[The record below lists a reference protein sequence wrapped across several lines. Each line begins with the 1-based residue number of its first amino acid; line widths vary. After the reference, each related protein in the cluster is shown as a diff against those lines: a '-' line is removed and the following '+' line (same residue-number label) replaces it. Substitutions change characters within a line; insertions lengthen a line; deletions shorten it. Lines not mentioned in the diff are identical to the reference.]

1 MNTRAGLLALL
12 LLCACQREQ
21 WELPAALGTP
31 QRSSNYSAAA
41 ELPPSIPLLLPLDA
55 ADTSGCVVP
64 PLVLSSRRWIMATSG
79 GSLLSV
85 SPTRVDWLFRL
96 PGGATAT
103 SLAADSSRVYALATD
118 GMLYALS
125 YEGKLLWSTAA
136 FAPLDSGAAYAHLLP
151 FSDGVL
157 AASLAGELLCFS
169 GDGRLRWHSNRAAPI
184 GRLPAAFADAVA
196 LSSGPGV
203 PGETDTL
210 VLLDASTGQQRWA
223 RALPLTAISSGPV
236 VGDRFLAVAGIRY
249 NPESSPAA
257 VLHAFSPTGELLW
270 SQLLPAPA
278 RFLATADSSLYVG
291 IGRHGGG
298 QSHLRRSVL
307 FAPREAT
314 LEAVPASG
322 AYSATNRLS
331 PGAAVP
337 CPPGWSARSI
347 RALPRGWQPSGGPFA
362 LGGTTTGARA
372 CSDPRWRGAPGLEP
386 PAGAP
391 PPELPPVEV
400 ALPVSL
406 S

>member
-125 YEGKLLWSTAA
+125 HEGKLLWSTAA

-151 FSDGVL
+151 FSDGIL
-157 AASLAGELLCFS
+157 AASLA
-169 GDGRLRWHSNRAAPI
+169 
-184 GRLPAAFADAVA
+184 
-196 LSSGPGV
+196 
-203 PGETDTL
+203 
-210 VLLDASTGQQRWA
+210 
-223 RALPLTAISSGPV
+223 
-236 VGDRFLAVAGIRY
+236 
-249 NPESSPAA
+249 
-257 VLHAFSPTGELLW
+257 
-270 SQLLPAPA
+270 
-278 RFLATADSSLYVG
+278 
-291 IGRHGGG
+291 
-298 QSHLRRSVL
+298 
-307 FAPREAT
+307 
-314 LEAVPASG
+314 
-322 AYSATNRLS
+322 
-331 PGAAVP
+331 
-337 CPPGWSARSI
+337 
-347 RALPRGWQPSGGPFA
+347 
-362 LGGTTTGARA
+362 
-372 CSDPRWRGAPGLEP
+372 
-386 PAGAP
+386 
-391 PPELPPVEV
+391 
-400 ALPVSL
+400 
-406 S
+406 

>member
-1 MNTRAGLLALL
+1 MNARAGLLALL

-85 SPTRVDWLFRL
+85 SATRVDWLFRL
-96 PGGATAT
+96 PGGAIAT

-169 GDGRLRWHSNRAAPI
+169 GDGQLRWHSNRAAPI
-184 GRLPAAFADAVA
+184 GRLPAAFADAVT

-203 PGETDTL
+203 PGETDTM

-257 VLHAFSPTGELLW
+257 VLHAFSPTGSCCGPSFYRHRRASSPLQTPRSTSASAARGWAIPSPAFCAFRAKGSYSGSCTCKRSLQRHQ
-270 SQLLPAPA
+270 SSFARRCCALPARVERSEHTCSPA
-278 RFLATADSSLYVG
+278 RMAAF
-291 IGRHGGG
+291 GR
-298 QSHLRRSVL
+298 SFRSRRHH
-307 FAPREAT
+307 R
-314 LEAVPASG
+314 
-322 AYSATNRLS
+322 
-331 PGAAVP
+331 
-337 CPPGWSARSI
+337 W
-347 RALPRGWQPSGGPFA
+347 
-362 LGGTTTGARA
+362 
-372 CSDPRWRGAPGLEP
+372 CSCLQ
-386 PAGAP
+386 
-391 PPELPPVEV
+391 
-400 ALPVSL
+400 
-406 S
+406 

>member
-125 YEGKLLWSTAA
+125 HEGKLLWSTAA

-169 GDGRLRWHSNRAAPI
+169 GDGRLRWRSNRAAPI

-291 IGRHGGG
+291 IGSTGVGNPISGVLCFSRQGKLLWKLYLQAELTAPPIVFRQALLCLARQGGALG
-298 QSHLRRSVL
+298 AYVLSREDGSLREVL
-307 FAPREAT
+307 SLSEAPP
-314 LEAVPASG
+314 LVLVPAVTPDGEMLLGWSHRLG
-322 AYSATNRLS
+322 LLRLS
-331 PGAAVP
+331 YHP
-337 CPPGWSARSI
+337 WKWL
-347 RALPRGWQPSGGPFA
+347 LP
-362 LGGTTTGARA
+362 
-372 CSDPRWRGAPGLEP
+372 
-386 PAGAP
+386 
-391 PPELPPVEV
+391 
-400 ALPVSL
+400 
-406 S
+406 